1 MRLIH
6 LRVLAKHVKKKNLS
20 IANTGKLEEMKNAHV
35 EVVRNLRNVTA
46 INQRNAQLKQVVWS
60 KSFCIY
66 IFNVNPPNDR
76 IYMLKELHYARRI

>member
-35 EVVRNLRNVTA
+35 EVARNLRNVTA
-46 INQRNAQLKQVVWS
+46 INQRNIQITQ
-60 KSFCIY
+60 I
-66 IFNVNPPNDR
+66 I
-76 IYMLKELHYARRI
+76 